1 MTSIGNGETLLNKQL
16 SKIVMLGAA
25 LLIAPACTDQANPGS
40 NISLENGSGESHAA
54 VFEVS
59 KWATQNTGTIPF
71 SAEAQS
77 LRTRR
82 HHWLFVQLARG
93 QKDDKQPQD
102 YEARADRLSE
112 LKAAIAAQAQAKQWE
127 PIALVPPAVEAEKAD
142 DRLDG
147 SWAMAW
153 RKPDGELVLV
163 SGLDADLANPAGNV
177 PLRIDLARSK

>member
-1 MTSIGNGETLLNKQL
+1 MGKKFLNKQ
-16 SKIVMLGAA
+16 SS
-25 LLIAPACTDQANPGS
+25 LIASVGAVFLAASACGVHGNEQSATAPKSEGVEAS
-40 NISLENGSGESHAA
+40 EP

-82 HHWLFVQLARG
+82 HHWLFVQLSGG

-102 YEARADRLSE
+102 YEARADSLTE